1 MNDLS
6 LELELEGNTA
16 TTVLQVPPNLEAIS
30 AAARAHVPGA
40 EALHLFEKDSDEEL
54 ASVEGRRAIAI
65 VAHRCKQLAVKV
77 DFNGSSHTER
87 FPPSATVGKVLRWA
101 TGKRGFNLDDDAR
114 PKANLIARGTE
125 QPLPKD
131 APIGRYTIVGTCNVE
146 LDLTLKEALN
156 KAFCGGRWS
165 ARYVDGDS

>member
-114 PKANLIARGTE
+114 PKANLIVRGTE

-131 APIGRYTIVGTCNVE
+131 APIGRYAIAGTCNVE
-146 LDLTLKEALN
+146 LDLTLKDFTN
-156 KAFCGGRWS
+156 G
-165 ARYVDGDS
+165 